1 VDTVIDT
8 TGAGDAFVGSLCARL
23 ALGDDLGAAVT
34 WASAAASLS
43 VERPGTVESYAT
55 CDEVERRLAQAGASA

>member
-23 ALGDDLGAAVT
+23 ARGDDLGSAVV

-43 VERPGTVESYAT
+43 VERPGAAESYAT
-55 CDEVERRLAQAGASA
+55 SDEVERRLRLGVHA